1 MAIQTLH
8 ILKNLYFVSSRM
20 GSNAF
25 SQYTFVYLTAID
37 VLSAYPIQ
45 AEAFLREIQ
54 PAEIGRI
61 PQHPLERCYDLYF
74 LNTSEHFPL
83 ILSMQT
89 NEDLLVKAATP
100 YLGLGGD
107 PRLVMAFEAA
117 HSVMLAVFSAP
128 QNTELTI
135 RHLRSYFDALFQV
148 RIFHI

>member
-83 ILSMQT
+83 TLSMQT

-107 PRLVMAFEAA
+107 PRLVEAFEAA

-128 QNTELTI
+128 QNTDLTI
-135 RHLRSYFDALFQV
+135 RHLRPYFDALFQV
-148 RIFHI
+148 RISHV